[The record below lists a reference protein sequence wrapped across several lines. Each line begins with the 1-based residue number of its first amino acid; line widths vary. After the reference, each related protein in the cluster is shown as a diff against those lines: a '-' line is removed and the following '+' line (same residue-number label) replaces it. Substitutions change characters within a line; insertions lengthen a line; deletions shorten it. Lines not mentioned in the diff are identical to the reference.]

1 MSLTELKK
9 MKTQDAIKLFKHPSD
24 QLIAG
29 ELIELIERLTQSIRT
44 IEETVMKTA
53 SKTPYYRRLQSIPGI
68 GVILGLTI
76 TMEVGDI
83 KRFPTPGDFASY
95 CRCVK
100 SQRLT
105 NGKTK
110 GKNNDKCGNPYLGW
124 AFIEAS
130 NISRRF
136 DLSCRRFY
144 DRKKAQVNNIL
155 ATKAL
160 ACKLAKAAWHVMHDK
175 KDFDS
180 ERAFGPAPI
189 EKLFAE
195 RNVKPLKGVGA
206 KPSD

>member
-1 MSLTELKK
+1 M
-9 MKTQDAIKLFKHPSD
+9 
-24 QLIAG
+24 
-29 ELIELIERLTQSIRT
+29 
-44 IEETVMKTA
+44 
-53 SKTPYYRRLQSIPGI
+53 
-68 GVILGLTI
+68 ILGLTI

-110 GKNNDKCGNPYLGW
+110 GRNNGKCGNPYLGW
-124 AFIEAS
+124 ALIEAS
-130 NISRRF
+130 NISRRY
-136 DLSCRRFY
+136 DIHCRRFY
-144 DRKKAQVNNIL
+144 DRKVKQANNIL

-180 ERAFGPAPI
+180 ERAFGPAP
-189 EKLFAE
+189 KTKTFAE
-195 RNVKPLKGVGA
+195 RSA
-206 KPSD
+206 KPSPGSGKSHMS